1 MTVRGKRRTPCLSMA
16 FLRGAALWLTGCVS
30 DDSGPIG
37 LSVLTLTSYAARD
50 DPALSQKSRYAHTLG
65 RAAQF
70 LFAASVAHAIL
81 QAFDGYTAADQAIVG
96 GWLKRKTLGR
106 PIKYKDRSKWYGS
119 EGVKGALTEIGVSGQ
134 LVNCCLPMAYESLW
148 LQVDNTLM
156 AVSLLFNDQ
165 ANFRSALKGYL
176 DVINSLRGDAS
187 LPYQTA
193 RGNGCQ
199 PRY

>member
-1 MTVRGKRRTPCLSMA
+1 
-16 FLRGAALWLTGCVS
+16 
-30 DDSGPIG
+30 
-37 LSVLTLTSYAARD
+37 
-50 DPALSQKSRYAHTLG
+50 
-65 RAAQF
+65 
-70 LFAASVAHAIL
+70 
-81 QAFDGYTAADQAIVG
+81 
-96 GWLKRKTLGR
+96 
-106 PIKYKDRSKWYGS
+106 
-119 EGVKGALTEIGVSGQ
+119 
-134 LVNCCLPMAYESLW
+134 MAYESLR